1 MSNWLGRSN
10 DNMNRDLRDFMEVA
24 IIEKMRKNGVKSL
37 GKNWLRKMSDEELNK
52 KYDEFINSI
61 QNEVVLIDEV
71 CISKEV

>member
-37 GKNWLRKMSDEELNK
+37 GKKWLRRMSDEELNK